1 MTLIEIISDLF
12 TAAHYGLFLLLTDV
26 LNIAEPWANGI
37 IMFLTGAVL
46 ATLVLLNLIV
56 TIWFERKLMGR
67 IQDRIGP
74 NRVGPWGLF
83 QTFADLGKL
92 FTKEIIIPSG
102 ADLLPFMIAPVI
114 ATASVLLIWAV
125 MPFAITGVPSDLGI
139 GVLYLAAV
147 GSFGILAV
155 LMAGWSSNNK
165 YSLLGAFRGVA
176 MLVSYEIPM
185 IIGLLI
191 PVMLTGSMNLNDIVK
206 AQPVAFFFM
215 MPIAGAIFWIASVA
229 EVGRQPFDLLE
240 AESEIVAGYSTEY
253 GGFAFAM
260 FYAAE
265 WAHGFTIC
273 AVMAVVYFAGWRGPF
288 ASSIPTLGVLYF
300 AVKIGLIY
308 FFQVWSRAT
317 WPRLRIDQ
325 VMDFCWKFLIPVSL
339 VLLVLAS
346 VADRVAAELVPGY
359 LDYLVADPG
368 IAQLAGALPRTG
380 VLLSVNLI
388 VALGV
393 WLMIAR
399 QGRRERER
407 LEAQARRGM
416 ATIEPG
422 TRQPIPED
430 AVGHAR

>member
-1 MTLIEIISDLF
+1 MTLIEIISDVF
-12 TAAHYGLFLLLTDV
+12 SAAHYGLFLLLTDV

-37 IMFLTGAVL
+37 IMFLAGAVL
-46 ATLVLLNLIV
+46 ATIVLLNLIV

-125 MPFAITGVPSDLGI
+125 MPFASTGVPSDLGI

-191 PVMLTGSMNLNDIVK
+191 PVMLTGSMNLNEIVK

-215 MPIAGAIFWIASVA
+215 MPIAGVIFWIASVA

-288 ASSIPTLGVLYF
+288 ASAVPTLGVLYF

-359 LDYLVADPG
+359 LDYLATDPG
-368 IAQLAGALPRTG
+368 IAQLTGALPRTG
-380 VLLSVNLI
+380 VLLSVNLL